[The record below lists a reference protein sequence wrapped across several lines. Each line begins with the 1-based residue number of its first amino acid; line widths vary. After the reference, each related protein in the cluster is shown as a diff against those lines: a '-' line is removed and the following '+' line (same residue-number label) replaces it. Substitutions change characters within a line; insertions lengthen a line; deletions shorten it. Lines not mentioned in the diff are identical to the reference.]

1 MLGVERA
8 NGSVKVADLDV
19 VEVGDVG
26 RGEGDGGAVAVGVLV
41 GFSVVGIK
49 VVIDAQRPATRAA
62 EPDMDQRSQ
71 ACLSIAKDGSIAI
84 AWTSYTLHTLAYSL
98 YHSDR
103 DSIGR

>member
-84 AWTSYTLHTLAYSL
+84 VDQLYLTHARVLTLPLRS
-98 YHSDR
+98 R
-103 DSIGR
+103 